1 MAQKLIKSK
10 NKTKA
15 HYDNSHGLGAAVDAV
30 DAPMLR
36 TDLPDFSS
44 GDTVKVHVKIK
55 EGEKERL
62 QVFEGT
68 VIKKG
73 NRGAGKSF
81 TVRKISHGVGV
92 ERIFLETSPTVAKLD
107 VVSRGKVRRSKLY
120 YLRGLEGKAAK
131 IERDVQTNE
140 AAAASKAAK
149 TTTKSKSN

>member
-1 MAQKLIKSK
+1 MAQKLIKRKSRR
-10 NKTKA
+10 KA
-15 HYDNSHGLGAAVDAV
+15 QYDNSHNLSAAVDAIDSTV
-30 DAPMLR
+30 IR
-36 TDLPDFSS
+36 SDLPTYSS

-62 QVFEGT
+62 QVFEGL

-92 ERIFLETSPTVAKLD
+92 ERIFLESSPTIGKLEVVAK
-107 VVSRGKVRRSKLY
+107 GKVRRSKLY
-120 YLRGLEGKAAK
+120 YIRELEGRAAR

-140 AAAASKAAK
+140 AAKASAAAK
-149 TTTKSKSN
+149 AKSN

>member
-10 NKTKA
+10 NRTKA
-15 HYDNSHGLGAAVDAV
+15 HYDPSHGLNKSVDAI
-30 DAPMLR
+30 DATMMR
-36 TDLPDFSS
+36 SDLPHFSS

-92 ERIFLETSPTVAKLD
+92 ERIFLESSPTVAKLD
-107 VVSRGKVRRSKLY
+107 VVSRGKVRRAKLY

-140 AAAASKAAK
+140 AAAASAAAK
-149 TTTKSKSN
+149 KTPAKA